1 MPASA
6 WYVSTDAIPQ
16 LISLANGEDN
26 TAATALKEAS
36 EARLWSSAH
45 SIRKLEKNINTPVT
59 RCVMEA

>member
-1 MPASA
+1 M
-6 WYVSTDAIPQ
+6 
-16 LISLANGEDN
+16 SLANGEDN
-26 TAATALKEAS
+26 TAATASKEAS

>member
-1 MPASA
+1 M
-6 WYVSTDAIPQ
+6 
-16 LISLANGEDN
+16 SLANGEDN

-36 EARLWSSAH
+36 EAKLWSSAH